1 MDLPSALSGGLL
13 APEVWVILALLL
25 VGADVALGLDF
36 FVLSLGVAAL
46 LLAGLLFAQEN
57 LWPGDGALLETW
69 RDVGLW
75 FAGLSVGATFL
86 IRRTLRR
93 RGARADV
100 NEY

>member
-1 MDLPSALSGGLL
+1 MGLPSALSHGALS
-13 APEVWVILALLL
+13 PEVWAIIALVL

-36 FVLSLGVAAL
+36 FVLSIGVAAL
-46 LLAGLLFAQEN
+46 LLAGLLFLQEN
-57 LWPGDGALLETW
+57 VWPGGVALLETW

-75 FAGLSVGATFL
+75 FAGLSVGSTIL
-86 IRRTLRR
+86 IRLALRR